1 MALGDTWVALVTGTL
16 QMRFNYNPL
25 FVIFHAEVVK
35 YQSTSTGGSVEYSQ
49 GELVS

>member
-1 MALGDTWVALVTGTL
+1 MALSDTWVALVTGTL
-16 QMRFNYNPL
+16 QMRFNPL

-35 YQSTSTGGSVEYSQ
+35 YQSTSTRESVEYSQ